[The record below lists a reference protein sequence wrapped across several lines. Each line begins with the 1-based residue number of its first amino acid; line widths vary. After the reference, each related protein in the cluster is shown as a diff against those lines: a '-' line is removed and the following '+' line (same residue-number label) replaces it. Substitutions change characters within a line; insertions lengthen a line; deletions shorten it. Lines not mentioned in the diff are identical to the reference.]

1 MPRKLPQKTL
11 NESWED
17 YSKRIRLDDI
27 DSMKQGHIEAI
38 KLMRDVEYSRVG
50 YEDLDRVYMV
60 RTIKKNIRLVFIVI
74 GLMLFALLMYK
85 LLSA

>member
-1 MPRKLPQKTL
+1 MPSELPQKTL

-17 YSKRIRLDDI
+17 YSKRICLDDI

-38 KLMRDVEYSRVG
+38 KLMRDIEYTREG
-50 YEDLDRVYMV
+50 YEDLDKVYSI
-60 RTIKKNIRLVFIVI
+60 RTIKKNIRLVFIAI